1 MGTNFD
7 WENKVRNPQ
16 VKEVFEDIDDAMTT
30 METSLESDI
39 AAVVSV
45 FTGQVTL
52 NGGNPTPVNFQD
64 DDAGYVE
71 TDEGPFDFS
80 GVGDGGTI
88 IATPDGGSA
97 QTATLNAA
105 AGYLTG
111 GDAGTENITG
121 ETDDS
126 FAISVD
132 GDAFEDVSLTLANC
146 DTGANTAAEMQ
157 TKIRALGGNKASVT
171 VAWSTDHYVITSPT
185 LGTNSAVAVQAP
197 SEGGSLL
204 EELDLGDNAVAT
216 AGTGDCGDITAVTVD
231 ELVTLCNGDMTGITA
246 SNEGGKLRLTSD
258 TTGKD
263 SSVVVGAGTLN
274 TTLGI
279 AENDAGYGAQGLG
292 LDGDMADAE
301 YIVLPVLTGASTVS
315 ARGISV
321 NSKATSGF
329 ELKCETD
336 AATDD
341 VDLVIHGTL
350 A

>member
-16 VKEVFEDIDDAMTT
+16 IKEVFEDVDDAM
-30 METSLESDI
+30 SSI
-39 AAVVSV
+39 SAVVSV

-52 NGGNPTPVNFQD
+52 NGGNPTPVNFQA

-80 GVGDGGTI
+80 SPGDGGTI
-88 IATPDGGSA
+88 IADPDGSGDE
-97 QTATLNAA
+97 TATLNAA

-111 GDAGTENITG
+111 GGSGTENISS
-121 ETDDS
+121 ESDDS
-126 FAISVD
+126 FAISID
-132 GDAFEDVSLTLANC
+132 GDDFEDVTLTLGNC
-146 DTGANTAAEMQ
+146 DTGTNTAAEMQ
-157 TKIRALGGNKASVT
+157 TKIRALGGNKDGVT

-216 AGTGDCGDITAVTVD
+216 AGTGDCGDISEVTVD
-231 ELVTLCNGDMTGITA
+231 ELVTLCNGDMTGLTA

-258 TTGKD
+258 TTGVD
-263 SSVVVGAGTLN
+263 SSVVIGDGTLN
-274 TTLGI
+274 TELGI
-279 AENDAGYGAQGLG
+279 GENDAGYGAQGLD
-292 LDGDMADAE
+292 LDGDMADSE
-301 YIVLPVLTGASTVS
+301 YIVIPVLTGAATVS
-315 ARGISV
+315 GRGISV
-321 NSKATSGF
+321 NSKATDGF

-336 AATDD
+336 GASDD